1 MFMNVWNPYYDVSKI
16 IDEVDRL
23 FNGVHQPLSL
33 RSVPRGTFPAINS
46 YDPGEKMVLF
56 AELPGIDPDDIN
68 ISVTADTLVLSGVRK
83 AEGASEAAQYHR
95 RERTHGEFSR
105 SFQLPNPVNKDK
117 VEANL
122 QLGLL
127 QISLPRAESD
137 KPKQIAVNTNS
148 N

>member
-1 MFMNVWNPYYDVSKI
+1 MFRDPVNWRDINRLRRDM
-16 IDEVDRL
+16 DRL
-23 FNGVHQPLSL
+23 FESSIPSWTRQ
-33 RSVPRGTFPAINS
+33 RSSKFPAINVWTS
-46 YDPGEKMVLF
+46 GNEGIYVT

-105 SFQLPNPVNKDK
+105 SFQLPYPVNKDK

>member
-1 MFMNVWNPYYDVSKI
+1 MFRDPVNWRDINRLRRDM
-16 IDEVDRL
+16 DRL
-23 FNGVHQPLSL
+23 FESSIPIRARQ
-33 RSVPRGTFPAINS
+33 RSSKFPAINVWTS
-46 YDPGEKMVLF
+46 GNEGIYVT

-105 SFQLPNPVNKDK
+105 SFQLPYPVNKDK